1 MPNSFKNFFLKNANT
16 TTQNVY
22 AAGAGVQA
30 TVIGMTIANVTDAP
44 ISANVQIVSGG
55 TEYFMVKNAIVATG
69 GSLVPV
75 GGDQKVV
82 LEATDYMT
90 VQTSANNS
98 ADVIVSVLEIT

>member
-1 MPNSFKNFFLKNANT
+1 MANSFKNYFLKNAT
-16 TTQNVY
+16 TTSQNVY

-44 ISANVQIVSGG
+44 ISANVTVTSDGV
-55 TEYFMVKNAIVATG
+55 EYFMVKNATIASG

-82 LEATDYMT
+82 LEATDYMQ
-90 VQTSANNS
+90 VQTSAANS